1 MTRSEII
8 DKFRELDITLSPA
21 GIWKFDA
28 EGRKEAQDAKRPD
41 NLALDLYPLDNM
53 YKFRIEQTP
62 YLLIDIDGAD
72 IMDVIRVLPTVAT
85 TFTTTTTS
93 NTKFHCYVQRPQDFP
108 LTRVIGKLMTNV
120 DVISNGIVFEGHMH
134 NLANSKYEISNDA
147 PVLSLSQGEID
158 ILMTLV
164 TQKQIANHKAG
175 VGDLPRYNFE
185 ESQLIKGYLAGTL
198 TKQQRNKL
206 LKMLVPTGL
215 KKEDLQSSVLD
226 DTQPKLP
233 KFSHTNINTMAYYIA
248 MNKFT
253 PHEDVVAFMEKLI
266 FSYYNIDLNSA
277 KSRHHWHKSIL
288 PTLPVVEVEEF
299 SENFMKHIESAPLCR
314 NQTYKL
320 ISTINMFGTLS
331 YMQIHRYTLNPR
343 FKNGVMLFQASSL
356 QAEYPT
362 LDKDNWVYGVPEV
375 QITDNPFAP
384 HTSYNEED
392 ATFTLSTLKRTEY
405 MTQLQSIETKPN
417 NILTKAIAGIFKH
430 QATDRIDA
438 EEFYY
443 YWLAHILFSEHAVTT
458 IMCLAS
464 PANELGGSGKTT
476 LTATLPMHIAPLGT
490 ITAIN
495 DSLAKWSGDA
505 FQGRLASFDDLFES
519 EKWKEIYTIIKQQ
532 TSNTIK
538 RLDRKGKGTELS
550 FRRTN
555 ISISANFIPKIDES
569 DRRFFIWSPR
579 EKLSTEEGTELGLIL
594 KDFKQYR
601 YEIQEIA
608 NYCYYL
614 YTSNTDK
621 YYNELYIQAP
631 YTQMG
636 QISKSE
642 GGLGETLIS
651 RICAGP
657 GRLFEDYVGG
667 QDKWTDIEIAQ
678 FIVMVA
684 REPNTRTKSW
694 TIALPWNFYNK
705 VLCALK
711 ADTATEY
718 TKGRLALV
726 MGKVVWN
733 DFSPDRASMYKH
745 KYPDFAKAGLMH
757 NIEESL
763 IQSYKDYIEAYKV
776 DIPTIDIDGV

>member
-1 MTRSEII
+1 MTREDII
-8 DKFRELDITLSPA
+8 ARFKQLDITLSPA
-21 GIWKFDA
+21 GIWEFDSDGRKKSIDA
-28 EGRKEAQDAKRPD
+28 ERPD
-41 NLALDLYPLDNM
+41 NLPLSKYPKDNM

-72 IMDVIRVLPTVAT
+72 ILDVMRVLPTIAK

-93 NTKFHCYVQRPQDFP
+93 SNKFHCYVQRPQDFP
-108 LTRVIGKLMTNV
+108 LVRLIGNLMTNV
-120 DVISNGIVFEGHMH
+120 DIITNGIVFEGHMH
-134 NLANSKYEISNDA
+134 NLPNSKYLISNDA
-147 PVLSLSQGEID
+147 PILELTQVEID
-158 ILMTLV
+158 RLLKLCNA
-164 TQKQIANHKAG
+164 KQIAKHKAG
-175 VGDLPRYNFE
+175 TGDLPRYNYE
-185 ESQLIKGYLAGTL
+185 ESQLIKGYIASTL
-198 TKQQRNKL
+198 TKQQRDRL
-206 LKMLVPTGL
+206 LKMLIATGTPASEL
-215 KKEDLQSSVLD
+215 ATSPLD
-226 DTQPKLP
+226 DTLPKLP
-233 KFSHTNINTMAYYIA
+233 KFTHTNINTMAYYIA

-253 PHEDVVAFMEKLI
+253 PHDDVVIFMEKLI
-266 FSYYNIDLNSA
+266 STYYNIDLSTP
-277 KSRHHWHKSIL
+277 KSRLHWHKSIL

-299 SENFMKHIESAPLCR
+299 SEDFMKHIDSAPLCR
-314 NQTYKL
+314 NQTYRL
-320 ISTINMFGTLS
+320 ISTINNFGNLS

-343 FKNGVMLFQASSL
+343 FKNGTMLFSNTAL
-356 QAEYPT
+356 YAEYPT
-362 LDKDNWVYGVPEV
+362 LDKDNWIYGVPEV
-375 QITDNPFAP
+375 QISDNPFAQ

-392 ATFTLSTLKRTEY
+392 GTFTLSTLKRTEY
-405 MTQLQSIETKPN
+405 MTQLQAVEIKPN
-417 NILTKAIAGIFKH
+417 NIITKAIAGIFKVNEK
-430 QATDRIDA
+430 DSIDA
-438 EEFYY
+438 EDFYY
-443 YWLAHILFSEHAVTT
+443 HWLGHILFSTHAVTT

-519 EKWKEIYTIIKQQ
+519 DKWKEVYTIIKQQ

-538 RLDRKGKGTELS
+538 RLDRKGKSTELS

-579 EKLSTEEGTELGLIL
+579 ERMSAEEGKQLGLL
-594 KDFKQYR
+594 LADFKGYKQ
-601 YEIQEIA
+601 EIQDIA

-614 YTSNTDK
+614 YLNETEK
-621 YYNELYIQAP
+621 YYNQLYIQAP
-631 YTQMG
+631 ATQMG

-651 RICAGP
+651 RLLSGP

-684 REPNTRTKSW
+684 REPNARTKSW
-694 TIALPWNFYNK
+694 SIALPWNFYNK

-726 MGKVVWN
+726 MGKVIWN
-733 DFSPDRASMYKH
+733 DLSPDRAGLYKNTH
-745 KYPDFAKAGLMH
+745 SDFAKSGLIH
-757 NIEESL
+757 NVEESL
-763 IQSYKDYIEAYKV
+763 IQAYRDYIATHKVEIPTV
-776 DIPTIDIDGV
+776 DIDC

>member
-1 MTRSEII
+1 MTRDDII
-8 DKFRELDITLSPA
+8 AKFSELDINLSPA

-28 EGRKEAQDAKRPD
+28 EGRKESIDAKRPD
-41 NLALDLYPLDNM
+41 NLPLSKYPQDNM

-72 IMDVIRVLPTVAT
+72 ILEVMRLLPTIAR

-93 NTKFHCYVQRPQDFP
+93 ANKFHCYVKRPEEFP
-108 LTRVIGKLMTNV
+108 LTRIIGKLMLNV
-120 DVISNGIVFEGHMH
+120 DVITNGIVFEGHMH
-134 NLANSKYEISNDA
+134 NLANSKYAISNDA
-147 PVLSLSQGEID
+147 EILSLTQGEID
-158 ILMTLV
+158 TLL
-164 TQKQIANHKAG
+164 TLCSDKQIAKHKAG
-175 VGDLPRYNFE
+175 VGDLPRYNYE
-185 ESQLIKGYLAGTL
+185 ESQLIKGYLSGTL
-198 TKQQRNKL
+198 TKQQRDRL
-206 LKMLVPTGL
+206 LKMLVPVGMPASEL
-215 KKEDLQSSVLD
+215 EKSKVD
-226 DTQPKLP
+226 DSLPKLP
-233 KFSHTNINTMAYYIA
+233 KFTHTNINTMAYYIA

-253 PHEDVVAFMEKLI
+253 PHDEVVLFLEKLL
-266 FSYYNIDLNSA
+266 FTYYNIDLNSQ
-277 KSRHHWHKSIL
+277 KSRLHWHKSIL

-299 SENFMKHIESAPLCR
+299 SEDFMSHIASAPLCR

-320 ISTINMFGTLS
+320 ISTINNFGNLS

-343 FKNGVMLFQASSL
+343 FKNGTMLFSNTAL
-356 QAEYPT
+356 YAEYPT
-362 LDKDNWVYGVPEV
+362 LDKDNWIYGVPEV

-392 ATFTLSTLKRTEY
+392 GTFTLSTLKRTEY
-405 MTQLQSIETKPN
+405 MTQVQAVATKPD
-417 NILTKAIAGIFKH
+417 NIIARAIHGIFK
-430 QATDRIDA
+430 ANDKDA
-438 EEFYY
+438 VEAEDFYY
-443 YWLAHILFSEHAVTT
+443 HWLAHILFSEHAVTT

-519 EKWKEIYTIIKQQ
+519 DKWKEIYTIIKQQ

-550 FRRTN
+550 LRRTN

-579 EKLSTEEGTELGLIL
+579 ERLSAEEGRQLGIVL
-594 KDFKQYR
+594 KDFKVYR
-601 YEIQEIA
+601 QEIQDIA
-608 NYCYYL
+608 NYCYHL
-614 YTSNTDK
+614 YTTEPEK
-621 YYNELYIQAP
+621 YYSQLYIQAP
-631 YTQMG
+631 HTQMG

-651 RICAGP
+651 RLLAGP

-678 FIVMVA
+678 FIIMVA
-684 REPNTRTKSW
+684 KEPNTRTKSW

-733 DFSPDRASMYKH
+733 DLNPDRAGMYKN
-745 KYPDFAKAGLMH
+745 KYPDFAKSGLMH
-757 NIEESL
+757 NVEHSL
-763 IQSYKDYIEAYKV
+763 IQAYQDYIDSHKVEIQQV
-776 DIPTIDIDGV
+776 DIEGV

>member
-1 MTRSEII
+1 MTREDII
-8 DKFRELDITLSPA
+8 ARFNQIDITLSPA
-21 GIWKFDA
+21 GIWDFDSD
-28 EGRKEAQDAKRPD
+28 GRKKSIDAKRPD
-41 NLALDLYPLDNM
+41 NLPLSKYPKDNM

-72 IMDVIRVLPTVAT
+72 ILDVMRVLPTIAK

-93 NTKFHCYVQRPQDFP
+93 SNKFHCYVQRPQDFP
-108 LTRVIGKLMTNV
+108 LVRLIGNLMTNV
-120 DVISNGIVFEGHMH
+120 DIITNGIVFEGHMH
-134 NLANSKYEISNDA
+134 NLPNSKYLISNDA
-147 PVLSLSQGEID
+147 PILELTQVEID
-158 ILMTLV
+158 RLLKLCNA
-164 TQKQIANHKAG
+164 KQIAKHKAG
-175 VGDLPRYNFE
+175 TGDLPRYNYE
-185 ESQLIKGYLAGTL
+185 ESQLIKGYIASTL
-198 TKQQRNKL
+198 TKQQRDRL
-206 LKMLVPTGL
+206 LKMLIATGTPASEL
-215 KKEDLQSSVLD
+215 ATSPLD
-226 DTQPKLP
+226 DTLPKLP
-233 KFSHTNINTMAYYIA
+233 KFTHTNINTMAYYIA

-253 PHEDVVAFMEKLI
+253 PHDDVVIFMEKLI
-266 FSYYNIDLNSA
+266 STYYNIDLSTP
-277 KSRHHWHKSIL
+277 KSRLHWHKSIL

-299 SENFMKHIESAPLCR
+299 SEDFMKHIDSAPLCR
-314 NQTYKL
+314 NHTYRL
-320 ISTINMFGTLS
+320 ISTINNFGNLS

-343 FKNGVMLFQASSL
+343 FKNGTMLFSNTAL
-356 QAEYPT
+356 YAEYPT
-362 LDKDNWVYGVPEV
+362 LDKDNWIYGVPEV
-375 QITDNPFAP
+375 QISDNPFAQ

-392 ATFTLSTLKRTEY
+392 GTFTLSTLKRTEY
-405 MTQLQSIETKPN
+405 MTQLQAVEIKPH
-417 NILTKAIAGIFKH
+417 NIITKAIAGIFKVNEK
-430 QATDRIDA
+430 DSIDA
-438 EEFYY
+438 EDFYY
-443 YWLAHILFSEHAVTT
+443 HWLGHILFSTHAVTT

-519 EKWKEIYTIIKQQ
+519 DKWKEVYTIIKQQ

-538 RLDRKGKGTELS
+538 RLDRKGKSTELS

-579 EKLSTEEGTELGLIL
+579 ERMSAEEGKQLGLL
-594 KDFKQYR
+594 LADFKGYKQ
-601 YEIQEIA
+601 EIQDIA

-614 YTSNTDK
+614 YLNETEK
-621 YYNELYIQAP
+621 YYNQLYIQAP
-631 YTQMG
+631 ATQMG

-651 RICAGP
+651 RLLSGP

-684 REPNTRTKSW
+684 REPNSRTKSW
-694 TIALPWNFYNK
+694 SIALPWNFYNK

-726 MGKVVWN
+726 MGKVIWN
-733 DFSPDRASMYKH
+733 DLSPDRAGLYKNTH
-745 KYPDFAKAGLMH
+745 SDFAKSGLIH
-757 NIEESL
+757 NVDESL
-763 IQSYKDYIEAYKV
+763 IQAYRDYIATHKV
-776 DIPTIDIDGV
+776 DIPTVDIDC

>member
-1 MTRSEII
+1 MTREDII
-8 DKFRELDITLSPA
+8 ARFKQLDITLSPA
-21 GIWKFDA
+21 GIWEFDSD
-28 EGRKEAQDAKRPD
+28 GRKKSIDAKRPD
-41 NLALDLYPLDNM
+41 NLSLSKYPKDNM
-53 YKFRIEQTP
+53 YKFRIEQTN

-72 IMDVIRVLPTVAT
+72 ILEVMRVLPTIAK

-93 NTKFHCYVQRPQDFP
+93 SNKFHCYVQRPQDFP
-108 LTRVIGKLMTNV
+108 LVRLIGNFMTNV
-120 DVISNGIVFEGHMH
+120 DIITNGIVFEGHMH
-134 NLANSKYEISNDA
+134 NLPNSKYLISNDA
-147 PVLSLSQGEID
+147 PILELTQVEID
-158 ILMTLV
+158 RLLKLCNA
-164 TQKQIANHKAG
+164 KQIAKHKAG
-175 VGDLPRYNFE
+175 TGDLPRYNYE
-185 ESQLIKGYLAGTL
+185 ESQLIKGYIASTL
-198 TKQQRNKL
+198 TKQQRDRL
-206 LKMLVPTGL
+206 LKMLIATGTPASEL
-215 KKEDLQSSVLD
+215 APSPLD
-226 DTQPKLP
+226 DTLPKLP
-233 KFSHTNINTMAYYIA
+233 KFTHTNINTMAYYIA

-253 PHEDVVAFMEKLI
+253 PHEDVVIFMEKLI
-266 FSYYNIDLNSA
+266 STYYNIDLNTQ
-277 KSRHHWHKSIL
+277 KSRLHWHKSIL

-299 SENFMKHIESAPLCR
+299 SEDFMKHIDSAPLCR
-314 NQTYKL
+314 NQTYRL
-320 ISTINMFGTLS
+320 ISTINNFGNLS

-343 FKNGVMLFQASSL
+343 FKNGTMLFSNTAL
-356 QAEYPT
+356 YAEYPT
-362 LDKDNWVYGVPEV
+362 LDKDNWIYGVPEV
-375 QITDNPFAP
+375 QINDNPFAP
-384 HTSYNEED
+384 HTSYSEED
-392 ATFTLSTLKRTEY
+392 GTFTLSTLKRTEY
-405 MTQLQSIETKPN
+405 MTQLQAVEMKPH
-417 NILTKAIAGIFKH
+417 NIITKAIAGIFKSNEK
-430 QATDRIDA
+430 DSIDA
-438 EEFYY
+438 EDFYY
-443 YWLAHILFSEHAVTT
+443 HWLGHILFSTHAVTT

-519 EKWKEIYTIIKQQ
+519 DKWKEVYTIIKQQ

-538 RLDRKGKGTELS
+538 RLDRKGKSTELS

-579 EKLSTEEGTELGLIL
+579 ERMSAEEGKQLGLL
-594 KDFKQYR
+594 LADFKSYKQ
-601 YEIQEIA
+601 EIQDIA
-608 NYCYYL
+608 NYSYYL
-614 YTSNTDK
+614 YLNETEK
-621 YYNELYIQAP
+621 YYNQLYIQAP
-631 YTQMG
+631 HTQMG

-651 RICAGP
+651 RLLAGP

-684 REPNTRTKSW
+684 REPNMRTKSW
-694 TIALPWNFYNK
+694 SIALPWNFYNK

-733 DFSPDRASMYKH
+733 DLSPDRANLYKNTH
-745 KYPDFAKAGLMH
+745 SDFAKSGLIH
-757 NIEESL
+757 NVEESL
-763 IQSYKDYIEAYKV
+763 IQAYRDYIATHKV
-776 DIPTIDIDGV
+776 DIPTVNIDC

>member
-1 MTRSEII
+1 MTREDII
-8 DKFRELDITLSPA
+8 ARFKQLDITLSPA
-21 GIWKFDA
+21 GIWEFDSD
-28 EGRKEAQDAKRPD
+28 GRKKSIDAKRPD
-41 NLALDLYPLDNM
+41 NLSLSKYPKDNM
-53 YKFRIEQTP
+53 YKFRIEQTN

-72 IMDVIRVLPTVAT
+72 ILEVMRVLPTIAR

-93 NTKFHCYVQRPQDFP
+93 STKFHCYVKRPQDFP
-108 LTRVIGKLMTNV
+108 LVRLIGTLITNV
-120 DVISNGIVFEGHMH
+120 DIITNGIVFEGHMH
-134 NLANSKYEISNDA
+134 NLPNSKYVISNDA
-147 PVLSLSQGEID
+147 PILDLTESEID
-158 ILMTLV
+158 KLMRLCNA
-164 TQKQIANHKAG
+164 KQIARYKAG
-175 VGDLPRYNFE
+175 TSDLPRYNYE
-185 ESQLIKGYLAGTL
+185 ESQLIKGYIASTL
-198 TKQQRNKL
+198 TKQQRDRL
-206 LKMLVPTGL
+206 LKMLIATGTPASEL
-215 KKEDLQSSVLD
+215 APSPLD
-226 DTQPKLP
+226 DTLPKLP
-233 KFSHTNINTMAYYIA
+233 KFTHTNINTMAYYIA

-253 PHEDVVAFMEKLI
+253 PHEDVIIFMEKLI
-266 FSYYNIDLNSA
+266 STYYNIDLSTP
-277 KSRHHWHKSIL
+277 KSRLHWHKSIL

-299 SENFMKHIESAPLCR
+299 SEDFMKHIDSAPLCR
-314 NQTYKL
+314 NQTYRL
-320 ISTINMFGTLS
+320 ISTINNFGNLS

-343 FKNGVMLFQASSL
+343 FKNGTMLFSNTAL
-356 QAEYPT
+356 YAEYPT
-362 LDKDNWVYGVPEV
+362 LDKDNWIYGVPEV
-375 QITDNPFAP
+375 QINDNPFAQ
-384 HTSYNEED
+384 HTSYSEED
-392 ATFTLSTLKRTEY
+392 GTFTLSTLKRTEY
-405 MTQLQSIETKPN
+405 MTQLQAVEMKPH
-417 NILTKAIAGIFKH
+417 NIITKAIAGVFKSNEK
-430 QATDRIDA
+430 DSINA
-438 EEFYY
+438 EDFYY
-443 YWLAHILFSEHAVTT
+443 HWLGHILFSTHAVTT

-464 PANELGGSGKTT
+464 PVNELGGSGKTT

-519 EKWKEIYTIIKQQ
+519 DKWKEVYTIIKQQ

-538 RLDRKGKGTELS
+538 RLDRKGKSTELS

-579 EKLSTEEGTELGLIL
+579 ERMSAEEGKQLGLL
-594 KDFKQYR
+594 LADFKSYKQ
-601 YEIQEIA
+601 EIQDIA

-614 YTSNTDK
+614 YLNETEK
-621 YYNELYIQAP
+621 YYNQLYIQAP
-631 YTQMG
+631 HTQMG

-651 RICAGP
+651 RLLAGP

-684 REPNTRTKSW
+684 REPNSRTKSW
-694 TIALPWNFYNK
+694 SIALPWNFYNK

-733 DFSPDRASMYKH
+733 DLSPDRANLYKNTH
-745 KYPDFAKAGLMH
+745 SDFAKSGLIH
-757 NIEESL
+757 NVDESL
-763 IQSYKDYIEAYKV
+763 IQAYRDYIATHKVETPTV
-776 DIPTIDIDGV
+776 DIDC